1 MTATAPVI
9 TGPYTH
15 KNLDVF
21 LIHGND
27 LADTSNYITLEEAF
41 DQKMIVVHETG
52 NVGELLIE
60 NLLPNKDIFIQS
72 GEIVRGGKQDRTL
85 GVDFILAARSGRV
98 PIPSFCV
105 ESGRWHSRAGEAM
118 HCFSSSKHYLS
129 SKKLKIATKVEANQ
143 GQVWEHVA
151 EGQQKLE
158 DSMGA
163 PVRDERSASS
173 LELTLDHEKIKR
185 ETEDYLVALT
195 PIAKEKPDT
204 LGFLFAINGR
214 INSAESYAS
223 HELFTKLWNKLAH
236 AAAVEAIA
244 ESGRPKKSSKS
255 ASVTVTK
262 VRKFLQSSEVG
273 KTETRQVSERVALHT
288 KRTPKSV
295 LFDTEDKSLGA
306 TPIHKNYIC
315 HAA

>member
-27 LADTSNYITLEEAF
+27 LADTSHYITLEEAF
-41 DQKMIVVHETG
+41 DQKVIVVHETG

-60 NLLPNKDIFIQS
+60 NLLPTKDIFIQS

-85 GVDFILAARSGRV
+85 GVDCILAARSGRV

-105 ESGRWHSRAGEAM
+105 ESGRWASRAGEAM

-129 SKKLKIATKVEANQ
+129 SKKLKIATKVAADQE
-143 GQVWEHVA
+143 QVWEHVA

-158 DSMGA
+158 DSVGA

-173 LELTLDHEKIKR
+173 LELTLDHEKIKK
-185 ETEDYLVALT
+185 ETEDCLAALT
-195 PIAKEKPDT
+195 PIVKEKSDT
-204 LGFLFAINGR
+204 LGFVFAINGK
-214 INSAESYAS
+214 INSGESYAS
-223 HELFTKLWNKLAH
+223 HELFMKLWNKLAH

-244 ESGRPKKSSKS
+244 ETRGKRRTTP
-255 ASVTVTK
+255 VTAAK
-262 VRKFLQSSEVG
+262 VRKFLQTSETG
-273 KTETRQVSERVALHT
+273 KPELRQVSDRVVLHT
-288 KRTPKSV
+288 KRTRKSV
-295 LFDTEDKSLGA
+295 LFETEDKSLGT
-306 TPIHKNYIC
+306 TPVHRNYIQQ
-315 HAA
+315 AA